1 MKLDL
6 NAILPNELGDHLSV
20 RVTDHNLSYQ
30 AFRDFVGYTC
40 AQLLM
45 RKKRL
50 PIQHVDEDD
59 SAQEGIA
66 GQEES
71 EPDLS
76 TYEGLLAAVRRMA
89 GGKGTGKKKRK
100 GTGMGTKLQAVDAG
114 SGSGRRC
121 TNCGGE
127 HNISGCQKLT
137 WTVPN
142 VPAGSTTRA
151 GT

>member
-1 MKLDL
+1 M
-6 NAILPNELGDHLSV
+6 SV

-30 AFRDFVGYTC
+30 AFRDFVVYTC

-50 PIQHVDEDD
+50 PIQHVDEDA

-100 GTGMGTKLQAVDAG
+100 GTGKGQKLQVVDAG
-114 SGSGRRC
+114 YAAPIAVVSTASP
-121 TNCGGE
+121 TAK
-127 HNISGCQKLT
+127 SSL

-142 VPAGSTTRA
+142 VHAGSATRA
-151 GT
+151 GI

>member
-1 MKLDL
+1 MKSYL
-6 NAILPNELGDHLSV
+6 NTILHNELGDHLSV
-20 RVTDHNLSYQ
+20 RVTDRNLSYR
-30 AFRDFVGYTC
+30 AFRDFVVYTI

-71 EPDLS
+71 ERDLS
-76 TYEGLLAAVRRMA
+76 TYEGFLAAVRRMA

-100 GTGMGTKLQAVDAG
+100 GTGKGQKLQAVDAG
-114 SGSGRRC
+114 SGSTASPTAR
-121 TNCGGE
+121 
-127 HNISGCQKLT
+127 SPS
-137 WTVPN
+137 WTAPN
-142 VPAGSTTRA
+142 VHAGSATRA
-151 GT
+151 GI